1 MEREQVF
8 QNIIRQIGNGHQED
22 YENLIDEIDRR
33 EEKKL
38 NEEYQSKIDSL
49 GENPIDEPEIAK
61 IIEESTKGER
71 SQFDIAAHILG
82 KDFIKATDMEQI
94 ALLIAKAIEK
104 VISYKDKDGVLK
116 KTKSFES
123 YEPMKPVDRM
133 NYENLILK
141 AKKTNN
147 EKDLK
152 DLEAKRD
159 KFIAEK
165 TNIDVENLTS
175 WEKNLLQE
183 ILAQEAKSISMIFL
197 GKK

>member
-1 MEREQVF
+1 
-8 QNIIRQIGNGHQED
+8 
-22 YENLIDEIDRR
+22 
-33 EEKKL
+33 
-38 NEEYQSKIDSL
+38 
-49 GENPIDEPEIAK
+49 
-61 IIEESTKGER
+61 
-71 SQFDIAAHILG
+71 
-82 KDFIKATDMEQI
+82 MEQI
-94 ALLIAKAIEK
+94 ALLIAKAIEN

-116 KTKSFES
+116 KTKSIES
-123 YEPMKPVDRM
+123 YEPMKPVDRI

>member
-1 MEREQVF
+1 
-8 QNIIRQIGNGHQED
+8 
-22 YENLIDEIDRR
+22 
-33 EEKKL
+33 
-38 NEEYQSKIDSL
+38 
-49 GENPIDEPEIAK
+49 
-61 IIEESTKGER
+61 
-71 SQFDIAAHILG
+71 
-82 KDFIKATDMEQI
+82 
-94 ALLIAKAIEK
+94 
-104 VISYKDKDGVLK
+104 
-116 KTKSFES
+116 
-123 YEPMKPVDRM
+123 MKPVDRM

>member
-22 YENLIDEIDRR
+22 YEELIKQIDKR

-38 NEEYQSKIDSL
+38 NEEYQVKIDSL
-49 GENPIDEPEIAK
+49 GDNPIDEPEIAK
-61 IIEESTKGER
+61 IIEESAKGER

-104 VISYKDKDGVLK
+104 VISYRDKDGVVK

-123 YEPMKPVDRM
+123 YEPMKPADRM
-133 NYENLILK
+133 NYENLILQ
-141 AKKTNN
+141 AKKTSDEAELAAIE
-147 EKDLK
+147 EK
-152 DLEAKRD
+152 RF
-159 KFIAEK
+159 KFISEK
-165 TNIDVENLTS
+165 TNIDVEKLTS

>member
-1 MEREQVF
+1 MK
-8 QNIIRQIGNGHQED
+8 IIIYED
-22 YENLIDEIDRR
+22 NLEYLSKLKKYLCLIDGVTDGAITSFVS
-33 EEKKL
+33 KSKL
-38 NEEYQSKIDSL
+38 L
-49 GENPIDEPEIAK
+49 
-61 IIEESTKGER
+61 
-71 SQFDIAAHILG
+71 
-82 KDFIKATDMEQI
+82 KAVRTCQEMT
-94 ALLIAKAIEK
+94 L
-104 VISYKDKDGVLK
+104 Y
-116 KTKSFES
+116 
-123 YEPMKPVDRM
+123 
-133 NYENLILK
+133 ILK
-141 AKKTNN
+141 INN

>member
-22 YENLIDEIDRR
+22 YEELIRQIDKR

-49 GENPIDEPEIAK
+49 GDNPIDEPEIAK
-61 IIEESTKGER
+61 IIEESAKGER

-104 VISYKDKDGVLK
+104 VISYRDKDGVVK

-123 YEPMKPVDRM
+123 YEPMKPADRM
-133 NYENLILK
+133 NYENLILQ
-141 AKKTNN
+141 AKKTSDEAELAAIE
-147 EKDLK
+147 EK
-152 DLEAKRD
+152 RF
-159 KFIAEK
+159 KFISEK
-165 TNIDVENLTS
+165 QT
-175 WEKNLLQE
+175 
-183 ILAQEAKSISMIFL
+183 
-197 GKK
+197 

>member
-22 YENLIDEIDRR
+22 YEELIRQIDKR

-49 GENPIDEPEIAK
+49 GDNPIDEPEIAK
-61 IIEESTKGER
+61 IIEESAKGER

-104 VISYKDKDGVLK
+104 VISYRDKDGVVK

-123 YEPMKPVDRM
+123 YEPMKPADRM
-133 NYENLILK
+133 NYENLILQ
-141 AKKTNN
+141 AKKTSDEAELAAIE
-147 EKDLK
+147 EK
-152 DLEAKRD
+152 RF
-159 KFIAEK
+159 KFISEK
-165 TNIDVENLTS
+165 TNIDVEKLTS